1 MFSFPVASI
10 FNPELTEL
18 NRVPMRV
25 PLPSYESL
33 DEARLE
39 IPSSKEICIDG
50 EWKFLLVESPFL
62 TPHGWAEPE
71 FDDEGWGVITV
82 PSVWTRQGKGD
93 LPHYTN
99 IVMPWEGLEPPNIPE
114 QNPTGL
120 YRAKF
125 DVPSEWKDKH
135 ISIRIG
141 GAESMLMVWC
151 NGSFVGLGK
160 DSRLPSTFDLSS
172 LIEKENTISFMVTR
186 WSDATWIEDQDHW
199 FHGGIHRS
207 VFIECRDQVHITD
220 VHVTADFDSE
230 DRTGSASGTVY
241 ISQPEDGYQLDVRI
255 ETLSGHPVAKE
266 RPIPLSSNISGAP
279 LQQLLGAYQFQ
290 GFCAEFKFN
299 SLAIN
304 PWSSETPCLYLL
316 LISLIDSSGKCKEVV
331 KQKIGFRR
339 IEIASRRLKINGKPI
354 IIHGVNRHD
363 HHPVTGKTLTKEEIK
378 IELQRMK
385 QHNIN
390 AIRTAH
396 YPNDHQLLELCD
408 ELGLYV
414 VDEANCESHARLRSL
429 ALDPRYQHAIEE
441 RTKRMVA
448 RDRNHPCII
457 GWSLGNESGFGPA
470 HVAAA
475 GWVRKSDPSRF
486 IQYEGALE
494 HRFSLNEADG
504 YQKSQRPPEQLERF
518 TTDVVCPMYTPI
530 DEIVKWAEWAE
541 NTELD
546 ERPLILCEFSHA
558 MGNSNGSITEYFDA
572 FHSIPALG
580 GGFVWDWRDQGLE
593 EVNDDGRKYWAYG
606 GHFGD
611 IPNDANFCINGLTDP
626 EGIPHPALSEFAW
639 ASRPVTVVRGDG
651 LKIVVSNRRIFT
663 DLSDL
668 SCRWEL
674 LINGEVSNSGTLDV
688 ELSPGE
694 KKEFPLPASVE
705 NTTEDE
711 AHIVFYW
718 QSKNNTASFKSGHIV
733 SWDQV
738 LLVERQK
745 IYPPLATPDNK
756 AKAARNGTYTLG
768 DISLEVNEENSLSGI
783 LFRGNH
789 IMSAVPTCCVW
800 RAPTDNDGVQQGWMA
815 EISGIRQKWVR
826 EGLDNIQTHN
836 RKCDV
841 IVDDGQILLT
851 FRREIHGS
859 AAFASHMTSYLLT
872 EKGLYISELVN
883 IPEQWSDLPRV
894 GIRFE
899 IPDSFAHL
907 RWFGRGPNESYPDRF
922 RSQIVGIW
930 ESLVLEQYHPYV
942 VPQEHG
948 AHYETRWFTVTDDS
962 GLKIRISAP
971 ELFSFSARIH
981 HDEDLTAAST
991 IAELENRNTVEVHID
1006 TALRGLGTAACG
1018 PDTLQRYRLD
1028 SGSYSWDWE
1037 IDFDSAV

>member
-1 MFSFPVASI
+1 MFSFPVESI
-10 FNPELTEL
+10 FDPELTEV
-18 NRVPMRV
+18 NRMPMSV
-25 PLPSYESL
+25 PLPSYGSL
-33 DEARLE
+33 DEARME
-39 IPSSKEICIDG
+39 IASPKEICIDG
-50 EWKFLLVESPFL
+50 EWKFLLIDSPFSA
-62 TPHGWAEPE
+62 PYGWFNSE
-71 FDDEGWGVITV
+71 FDDGEWDSIAV
-82 PSVWTRQGKGD
+82 PGVWTRQGKGD
-93 LPHYTN
+93 FPHYTN
-99 IVMPWEGLEPPNIPE
+99 IVMPWDGLEPPNIPE

-120 YRAKF
+120 YRTTF
-125 DVPSEWKDKH
+125 DIPQEWKDKQ
-135 ISIRIG
+135 IFIRIG
-141 GAESMLMVWC
+141 GAESVLMVWC

-160 DSRLPSTFDLSS
+160 DSRLPSSFDLSS
-172 LIEKENTISFMVTR
+172 LVKEENTISIMVTR

-207 VFIECRDQVHITD
+207 VFVECRDQIHIKD
-220 VHVTADFDSE
+220 LHLTADFDPE
-230 DRTGSASGTVY
+230 DRTGIANGAVY
-241 ISQPEDGYQLDVRI
+241 ISQPEDGYELDVRV
-255 ETLSGHPVAKE
+255 ETLSGDLVAEE
-266 RPIPLSSNISGAP
+266 RSIPIPSNISGTP
-279 LQQLLGAYQFQ
+279 LQQLLGAYQFK

-316 LISLIDSSGKCKEVV
+316 LVSLIDSSGKCKEVV

-339 IEIASRRLKINGKPI
+339 IEIASRRLMINGKPI
-354 IIHGVNRHD
+354 IIYGVNRHD
-363 HHPVTGKTLTKEEIK
+363 HHPITGKTLTREEMR

-414 VDEANCESHARLRSL
+414 VNEANCESHARLRSI

-494 HRFSLNEADG
+494 HRFSLNEVEG
-504 YQKSQRPPEQLERF
+504 YKKSQRPPEQLERF

-541 NTELD
+541 STELD

-558 MGNSNGSITEYFDA
+558 MGNSNGSMVEYFDA

-580 GGFVWDWRDQGLE
+580 GGFVWDWRDQGLKE
-593 EVNDDGRKYWAYG
+593 ISDNGRAYWAYG

-611 IPNDANFCINGLTDP
+611 APNDANFCINGLTDP

-639 ASRPVTVVRGDG
+639 SSRPVTVVRGDG
-651 LKIVVSNRRIFT
+651 PYIVISNRRSFE

-668 SCRWEL
+668 LCRWEL
-674 LINGEVSNSGTLDV
+674 LINGEVFNSGILDV
-688 ELSPGE
+688 ELSSGQ
-694 KKEFPLPASVE
+694 KKQFAFPASIE
-705 NTTEDE
+705 STTEGE
-711 AHIVFYW
+711 VHITFYW
-718 QSKNNTASFKSGHIV
+718 QVKNDTESFKSGHIV

-738 LLVERQK
+738 VLHERQEV
-745 IYPPLATPDNK
+745 YPPISTRDNQGE
-756 AKAARNGTYTLG
+756 AGGNNSYALG
-768 DISLEVNEENSLSGI
+768 DISLEVNEENSLTGI
-783 LFRGNH
+783 SFRGNQ

-815 EISGIRQKWVR
+815 EISGIRQKWKQ
-826 EGLDNIQTHN
+826 EGLDNVTILN
-836 RKCDV
+836 RESEV
-841 IVDDGQILLT
+841 IVDDDQILLT
-851 FRREIHGS
+851 LSREIHGS
-859 AAFASHMTSYLLT
+859 SAFASHSTTYSLT
-872 EKGLYISELVN
+872 KKGLYISELVN
-883 IPEQWSDLPRV
+883 IPEEWEDLPRV

-899 IPDSFAHL
+899 IPDSFGQL

-922 RSQIVGIW
+922 LSQMIGIW
-930 ESLVLEQYHPYV
+930 ESSILEQYHPYV

-948 AHYETRWFTVTDDS
+948 AHHETRWLTIADEA

-981 HDEDLTAAST
+981 HDEDLTTAST
-991 IAELENRNTVEVHID
+991 IAELEHRNTVEVHID
-1006 TALRGLGTAACG
+1006 KALRGLGTAACG
-1018 PDTLQRYRLD
+1018 PDTLPKYRLD
-1028 SGSYSWDWE
+1028 SGPYSWDWE
-1037 IDFDSAV
+1037 IVFESTE